1 METHVVVSTPSN
13 SGIPRFIRIGSPA
26 SVNSTSTEKI
36 GSSCAESNSA
46 INNFPEPTKL
56 AVKIYKKPT
65 DVLSDVGSPTASPKL
80 ISEKPSKSD
89 DPSNPHPEKP
99 IHRPVKTESL
109 TEREQLCMSC
119 LCCTCC
125 QSRTSIRT
133 HPIPKLSITDE
144 HDLKNAIKLDSGNI
158 LLDNQSEKRR
168 RTKCGKAKSYFKNFV
183 SFLFSHIGLCLLVA
197 GYSAGG
203 AFLFQKLERDYHNE
217 MVHNRSTEMFQV
229 GSNIKDLI
237 WKMHSDLV
245 DNCTYHTLRW
255 VGENMQYVET
265 SAPEIPTKWL
275 TLLMENYSKPTA
287 ISRVSSDWNQPTLF
301 DNITDSILGNE
312 TSEIVDDS
320 LLAVRQFQAHL
331 KSILSNITL
340 VYLREIVSNSE
351 NLVDSAY
358 KACDAGWRPGNLSGF
373 LRTDEMKLATFC
385 VNCSSAINLVVR
397 NVGQICDCI
406 NDLNCSCNATT
417 DTSRINKPKP
427 VVVNMRE
434 AWTLTGALLYS
445 VTVITT
451 IGKFNTC
458 VLLCLT

>member
-26 SVNSTSTEKI
+26 SVNSTSTEKT
-36 GSSCAESNSA
+36 GSSCAESESA
-46 INNFPEPTKL
+46 INNSPEPTKL
-56 AVKIYKKPT
+56 AVKIHNKPKE
-65 DVLSDVGSPTASPKL
+65 VLSDVGFPAASPKV

-89 DPSNPHPEKP
+89 DSSNPHPEKLIP
-99 IHRPVKTESL
+99 RSVKTDSL
-109 TEREQLCMSC
+109 TEREQLCKSC

-125 QSRTSIRT
+125 HSRTSIRT
-133 HPIPKLSITDE
+133 HPISKSSITEE
-144 HDLKNAIKLDSGNI
+144 HDLKNANKLDSGDI
-158 LLDNQSEKRR
+158 LLDNQNGKRR

-265 SAPEIPTKWL
+265 SAPEIPAEWF
-275 TLLMENYSKPTA
+275 TLLMENYSRPTA
-287 ISRVSSDWNQPTLF
+287 MNRVNRDWNQPTPF
-301 DNITDSILGNE
+301 DNFTDSILSNE
-312 TSEIVDDS
+312 TSEIANDP

-331 KSILSNITL
+331 RSILSNITL
-340 VYLREIVSNSE
+340 EYLSKIVSNSE
-351 NLVDSAY
+351 DLVDSAY

-373 LRTDEMKLATFC
+373 LRTDEMELATFC
-385 VNCSSAINLVVR
+385 VNCSSAMNLVVQ
-397 NVGQICDCI
+397 NMGQICDCP

-427 VVVNMRE
+427 VLVNMRE

-451 IGKFNTC
+451 IGKFSTF
-458 VLLCLT
+458 VLLC